1 MGNLQKLAEL
11 NGVAQLEGTKFFEDG
26 NKSAGRR
33 FRKALMGIKTLT
45 HEMRKEVSETNN
57 D

>member
-11 NGVAQLEGTKFFEDG
+11 NGVAQVEGEKFFENG
-26 NKSAGRR
+26 NKTAGRR
-33 FRKALMGIKTLT
+33 LRKALMEIKTLT
-45 HEMRKEVSETNN
+45 HEMRKEVSETKN